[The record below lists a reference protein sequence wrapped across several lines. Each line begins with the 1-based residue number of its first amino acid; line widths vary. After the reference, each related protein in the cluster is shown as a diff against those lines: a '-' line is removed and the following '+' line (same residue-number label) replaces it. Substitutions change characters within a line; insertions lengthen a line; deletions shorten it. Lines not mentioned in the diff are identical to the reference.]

1 MDADATGAT
10 AVIFSVLLG
19 QIGNGAELI
28 LTPEVLLFIVIGVAL
43 GILVGATPGIGP
55 PVGIALLLPLT
66 LPLESWAA
74 LSMMVALYV
83 GAMYGG
89 AVSAIILNVP
99 GTPGAIA
106 STFDGYPLSREG
118 KARFALEMSV
128 IASAFGT
135 VLAAIIII
143 AVAPGLIDMILLF
156 GTPEYALVAV
166 FGLAIIPLVSQ
177 GSMAKALLAGTF
189 GVLLSTVGM
198 APMAT
203 TPRFTLGIIELAEGL
218 NFVAVLLGVFALSEM
233 IKLSAYEGS
242 IGGDQGEGDTGAAG
256 GEHQFEII
264 SRIWRIFVRNPLT
277 FVQSMIIGLVIG
289 FIPAAGGSVS
299 NIVAYAAEKVRATDS
314 EEFGNG
320 DVRGLIA
327 SESAN
332 SGTIA
337 GSLVPLLAFGIPGSA
352 TTAII
357 LGGMIMHGLRPGPG
371 LFTSDIRVTY
381 AMFFA
386 VVIAGGVLL
395 LVGMATVTRMS
406 YLTEISVD
414 LFIPLV
420 AILCVLG
427 SFALDLNYYDVL
439 SAGLF
444 GLLSYLMIKY
454 NYSLVAFVMGLILG
468 PIIEE
473 NGYRALQ
480 VGDFPVFW
488 ESITS
493 TVLLG
498 LIIVTLLAPPVRL
511 FLNRYRA
518 RRG

>member
-1 MDADATGAT
+1 MIPLT
-10 AVIFSVLLG
+10 IFQ
-19 QIGNGAELI
+19 QIGAGAELI
-28 LTPEVLLFIVIGVAL
+28 LTPGVLVFILLGVAL

-66 LPLESWAA
+66 LPLQSWSA
-74 LSMMVALYV
+74 LAMMVALYV

-89 AVSAIILNVP
+89 AASAIILNVP

-118 KARFALEMSV
+118 KARFALEISV

-177 GSMAKALLAGTF
+177 GSMAKALLAAAF
-189 GVLLSTVGM
+189 GVLLSTIGM
-198 APMAT
+198 APMT
-203 TPRFTLGIIELAEGL
+203 PIPRFTFGIVDLAEGL

-242 IGGDQGEGDTGAAG
+242 IGGDQERGNPGDAGA
-256 GEHQFEII
+256 EEQFQII
-264 SRIWRIFVRNPLT
+264 SRIWRIFIRNPIT

-299 NIVAYAAEKVRATDS
+299 NIVAYAAEKTRATDS
-314 EEFGNG
+314 EKFGDG
-320 DVRGLIA
+320 DIRGLIA

-371 LFTSDIRVTY
+371 LFTNDIRITY
-381 AMFFA
+381 AMFLA
-386 VVIAGGVLL
+386 VVIAGVTLL
-395 LVGMATVTRMS
+395 LVGMVTVTRMS
-406 YLTEISVD
+406 YLTTISVD

-420 AILCVLG
+420 IILCVLG

-439 SAGLF
+439 AAALF

-454 NYSLVAFVMGLILG
+454 EYSLVAFVMGLILG

-473 NGYRALQ
+473 NGYRAIQL
-480 VGDFPVFW
+480 GDIPIFW
-488 ESITS
+488 ESKTS
-493 TVLLG
+493 MALVLLVV
-498 LIIVTLLAPPVRL
+498 VTLLTPPVKL
-511 FLNRYRA
+511 LLTRYNATR
-518 RRG
+518 